1 MDQQLNKPSSIE
13 KVDIDA
19 CMKKLGVDRFKLII
33 IAANKARQIANK
45 RNFAERSGAR
55 EVYENRPT
63 VQALIDILEGT
74 E

>member
-1 MDQQLNKPSSIE
+1 MDQQLTKKSSID

-19 CMKKLGVDRFKLII
+19 CMKKLGVDRFKLIV

-45 RNFAERSGAR
+45 RNFAERSGAKV
-55 EVYENRPT
+55 EYENRPT